1 LVNKESEEEIKFWL
15 SLVKKGFCDITVDPE
30 TRTSQNGF
38 V

>member
-1 LVNKESEEEIKFWL
+1 MVNKESEEEIKFWL